1 MLINL
6 KHSYLSSKVLFLYS
20 SNILQITM
28 GYKVS
33 NNFEV
38 KKGYIWIFN
47 LIIFSIIFLMN
58 FSWRIKVR
66 NIYII
71 LELNKSEIKDVFL

>member
-1 MLINL
+1 
-6 KHSYLSSKVLFLYS
+6 
-20 SNILQITM
+20 M

>member
-1 MLINL
+1 
-6 KHSYLSSKVLFLYS
+6 
-20 SNILQITM
+20 M

-47 LIIFSIIFLMN
+47 LIIFSIIFLIN

-66 NIYII
+66 NMYII